1 MSEMFTGR
9 HGHPGCGFER
19 FEVVTEVTEEN
30 RAASGLDAHLPPQG
44 PSLSAPTGNGVVVSS
59 LSAHP
64 R

>member
-30 RAASGLDAHLPPQG
+30 H
-44 PSLSAPTGNGVVVSS
+44 
-59 LSAHP
+59 
-64 R
+64 